1 MTIMKHSEK
10 DRIRRVELMY
20 AAISSATAE
29 IKNAQ
34 GESERLIYV
43 GTVPNLFKGIDTNT
57 NETVRFLWAVSHKT
71 NSLPNVLFEIKKL
84 AHGIEVKRFRSG
96 FYRND
101 NRNDK
106 IAGNDLIPFI
116 VAAMKEYKPTP
127 RAKKVPA
134 VQQVELPKQDDSLK
148 FKLQEM
154 SSDEL
159 TRLQF
164 EIQKEFERR
173 ARIRKDQERLQQA
186 LDLMEMSK
194 EELAELL
201 KSNL

>member
-1 MTIMKHSEK
+1 MKHSKK
-10 DRIRRVELMY
+10 DRVRRIELMY

-29 IKNAQ
+29 IKNVQ

-43 GTVPNLFKGIDTNT
+43 GTISDLFKDIDTNAH
-57 NETVRFLWAVSHKT
+57 ETTKFLWAVSHKT
-71 NSLPNVLFEIKKL
+71 NSLPNILFEIKRL
-84 AHGIEVKRFRSG
+84 AHGIEVKRLRSG
-96 FYRND
+96 FYRNG

-116 VAAMKEYKPTP
+116 VDAMTEYEPTH
-127 RAKKVPA
+127 RDKKA
-134 VQQVELPKQDDSLK
+134 STVQKVELPKQDDSLK

-159 TRLQF
+159 MHLQF

-173 ARIRKDQERLQQA
+173 AQIRKNQERLQQA

>member
-1 MTIMKHSEK
+1 MKHSK
-10 DRIRRVELMY
+10 NDRVRLMY

-29 IKNAQ
+29 IKNVQ

-43 GTVPNLFKGIDTNT
+43 GTISNLFKDIDTNAH
-57 NETVRFLWAVSHKT
+57 ETTKFLWAVSHKT
-71 NSLPNVLFEIKKL
+71 NSLPNILFEIKRL
-84 AHGIEVKRFRSG
+84 AHGIEVKRLRSG
-96 FYRND
+96 FYRNG
-101 NRNDK
+101 NRSDK
-106 IAGNDLIPFI
+106 VSGNDLIPFI
-116 VAAMKEYKPTP
+116 VAAMKEYKSTP
-127 RAKKVPA
+127 RVKKEPA

-148 FKLQEM
+148 FNLQEM

-159 TRLQF
+159 THLQF

-173 ARIRKDQERLQQA
+173 AQIRKNQERLQQA